1 MQRIHEQE
9 RTAQE
14 RDKPA
19 SPAPISQAARILAL
33 QRTVGNHAV
42 AAMLAREAKP
52 KQAAA
57 PSPGL
62 AILQGIASIPCLSVQ
77 LNQRADSS
85 HGQRSDAPPSEIMI
99 MAKQS
104 DQSPVLENAAR
115 SGQAFEADV
124 FIGDKVHL
132 KLHKALVSS
141 YRLDN
146 APDGPIESWT
156 LNSESVEFVTDER

>member
-1 MQRIHEQE
+1 MQRIHEE
-9 RTAQE
+9 ARRAQE
-14 RDKPA
+14 RDKPR

-33 QRTVGNHAV
+33 QRTAGNHAV

-52 KQAAA
+52 KPAAA

-77 LNQRADSS
+77 LNQHAGSPHS
-85 HGQRSDAPPSEIMI
+85 QGKDAPPSELVIA
-99 MAKQS
+99 AKQG
-104 DQSPVLENAAR
+104 DHSPVLENAAR
-115 SGQAFEADV
+115 SGLAFEADV
-124 FIGDKVHL
+124 FIGDQVHL

-146 APDGPIESWT
+146 APDGPVESWT